1 MSNESTSKVE
11 LLENEARMSAE
22 LCAAGA
28 QCRGERHLQVIA
40 RQREALNELRSR
52 IKVLEQLRPGSKGD
66 AAIAQVHASSHDTHN
81 YTSRAVQY

>member
-1 MSNESTSKVE
+1 
-11 LLENEARMSAE
+11 MSAE

-66 AAIAQVHASSHDTHN
+66 AAIAQVCFTTCSLSLFVHFLKKSKQN
-81 YTSRAVQY
+81 YVRNRIRINTVV